1 MTTLIILQQLED
13 VVQRQIKDLK
23 QIDTI
28 GLGDVDLTEKPD
40 DTAIIKGVKATL
52 RNRKEADNLIL
63 SELAADL
70 LEYTI
75 KQENGHLQSGKQYR
89 KIAKDQYDKAEAL
102 FNARSHFLA
111 TGDSL
116 PLALELNRIPKHDIE
131 TVKKY
136 VKDQNIPNYFKQ
148 QKEAKEQAATSASS

>member
-1 MTTLIILQQLED
+1 MTMLICLQQLED

-28 GLGDVDLTEKPD
+28 GFSVADLTEKET
-40 DTAIIKGVKATL
+40 DTSIVKGVKATL
-52 RNRKEADNLIL
+52 RNRKESDNLIL

-75 KQENGHLQSGKQYR
+75 KQENNLVDSGKHHR
-89 KIAKDQYDKAEAL
+89 KLAKDQFDKAEAL

-116 PLALELNRIPKHDIE
+116 PLALELNRVSKHDLE

-148 QKEAKEQAATSASS
+148 QKEAVQNSTTS